1 MNYKF
6 RRQHSMGR
14 FVLDFF
20 CAELMLC
27 IEVDGVTHL
36 YPTVQQK
43 DKTRQRWIE
52 DNGVRVIRFTD
63 PEVLA
68 DPDGVLERLRRVVL
82 SSPNPSSIPPLPRAT
97 RLPSLTK
104 EGM

>member
-1 MNYKF
+1 
-6 RRQHSMGR
+6 MGR
-14 FVLDFF
+14 YVLDFF

-43 DKTRQRWIE
+43 DKIRQQWIE

-68 DPDGVLERLRRVVL
+68 DIDDVLERLRLATL
-82 SSPNPSSIPPLPRAT
+82 SSPNPSSPRRGT
-97 RLPSLTK
+97 LN
-104 EGM
+104 